1 MDIYDAAGMPK
12 PTLTDLN
19 PDFIARTQ
27 QADNPHLA
35 LGALRKLLNEEP
47 QTARDSCG
55 RQCTLPRG
63 LGRGREQRRPV
74 ARWTL

>member
-1 MDIYDAAGMPK
+1 LDIYDAAGMPK

-35 LGALRKLLNEEP
+35 LGRCA
-47 QTARDSCG
+47 SCST
-55 RQCTLPRG
+55 RS
-63 LGRGREQRRPV
+63 RRPRV
-74 ARWTL
+74 TPAAASALCRVVSARSGATAAGGALDLV